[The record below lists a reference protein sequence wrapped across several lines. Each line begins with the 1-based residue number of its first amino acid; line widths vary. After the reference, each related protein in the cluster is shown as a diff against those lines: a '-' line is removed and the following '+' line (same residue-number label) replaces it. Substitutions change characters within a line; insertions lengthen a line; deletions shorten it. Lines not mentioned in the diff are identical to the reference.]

1 MHTLNK
7 EKLLQRKQQDFNTA
21 LVGTVTVWS
30 KGQVVIPKEVRKELD
45 INEWDKLMVLTKHG
59 MAIGLIKSD
68 NVPEFLSYMQQEIEE
83 DVRLA
88 A

>member
-1 MHTLNK
+1 
-7 EKLLQRKQQDFNTA
+7 
-21 LVGTVTVWS
+21 
-30 KGQVVIPKEVRKELD
+30 
-45 INEWDKLMVLTKHG
+45 MVLTKHG

-83 DVRLA
+83 DARLA